1 MTEQADVMVKE
12 KPKTPETT
20 ESSRGMRRLTLE
32 FSDQSYNLLE
42 ALSKEMGNSKKEA
55 IRKALSLLKIAI
67 EEQKQ
72 GSTLEFANKKKD
84 YRKEV
89 ALLF

>member
-1 MTEQADVMVKE
+1 
-12 KPKTPETT
+12 
-20 ESSRGMRRLTLE
+20 MRRLTIE
-32 FSDQSYNLLE
+32 FTDDAYNVLLE
-42 ALSKEMGNSKKEA
+42 LSQKMGNSKKEA
-55 IRKALSLLKIAI
+55 IKKALSLLKIAI
-67 EEQKQ
+67 DEQEQ